1 MILSFS
7 AMLLGM
13 FALGGAFLAMLLW
26 ALGQGQF
33 EEAEA
38 ACFSALDLDAA
49 PAPKARTQLPAN
61 TTAIHQP

>member
-38 ACFSALDLDAA
+38 ACFSALDLD
-49 PAPKARTQLPAN
+49 
-61 TTAIHQP
+61 